1 MKSLVIAEKPSVAAD
16 LARALGKIP
25 KKGDVYENDEYVI
38 ASAIGHLVELEMPED
53 IDKKKYGFW
62 RLETLP
68 IIPERFGLKP
78 IADSKDRFDLLKK
91 LLLRKDIDQVVNAC
105 DAGREGELIFVY
117 IYQLAKSKLPVKRAW
132 MQTMTPQ
139 GIRDAFHHLR
149 DGSQM
154 AGLADAARCRSES
167 DWLIGINGTRAITKR
182 MFGSRA
188 GNVASVGRVQ
198 TPTLAI
204 VFARELE
211 IRNFRPRPF
220 WRITAQFKVEKGAY
234 EGVYQR
240 PEFKRAENDD
250 HDRIDRIWDQ
260 AAAEAV
266 LAACQGHPPATVT
279 EEKKSSSQASPRLYD
294 LTTLQREANNR
305 FGLPAR
311 RTLQIAQALYERHK
325 VITYPRTDSRALPE
339 DYIPTCRETL
349 TALGGDLGA
358 HAKTVLEQGWLR
370 PNKRIFNNAQI
381 SDHFA
386 IIPTTTE
393 PQSLDEMESKVYDMI
408 ARRFVAT
415 FHPAAEF
422 DVTTRISMVA
432 NAHAFKT
439 EGKVLTAPGWL
450 AVYGKTTVDEDSPD
464 SKALPALSPADDGRA
479 QTLEAKL
486 HAETTKP
493 PPRYTEATLLSAMEG
508 AGKLIDDEDFA
519 EAMKERG
526 LGTPATRADT
536 IDGLINQKYMERNQR
551 ELVPT
556 AKAESLLEFLAAVKA
571 DALTKPDMT
580 GQWEYK
586 LRQMEHGKFLRDTFM
601 SEIVDVTKG
610 IVDRTKTFE
619 EDESNSR
626 TTDIISPTDGKPMFE
641 TLRGYKSQ
649 DGTLMV
655 YKVMSGRKLEENEIA
670 QLVAT
675 GEIGPLDGFVSAKTG
690 NRFPSKIK
698 IVEDEKNPGRKKAE
712 LDFGSKV
719 DLNTLEPFWSD
730 PKSGAELCEAPTNY
744 VLRERNGDGWKEVFK
759 VGRLMCQKPITR
771 EHAIQLVEKQKT
783 ELIQGFTSKKGR
795 PFDAYLLRQGAK
807 IAWEFPPRKPRE
819 GAKNADGTPRA
830 PRKKTPLD
838 LSKARKVGES
848 KVHDGD
854 LLETADAFIVAKTN
868 ADGTPRAVFEMK
880 KQVCGKEIPLEE
892 VERLVETGRTGLI
905 EGLMSKRGTTFSAYF
920 VLSKD
925 KKKTEFEFPAR

>member
-16 LARALGKIP
+16 LARALGNVP
-25 KKGDVYENDEYVI
+25 KKGDAFENDEYVI
-38 ASAIGHLVELEMPED
+38 ASAVGHLVELEMPED

-68 IIPERFGLKP
+68 IIPEKFGLKP
-78 IADSKDRFDLLKK
+78 IADTKDRFDLLKK
-91 LLLRKDIDQVVNAC
+91 LLARKDIDQVINAC

-117 IYQLAKSKLPVKRAW
+117 ICQLAKCKLPIKRAW
-132 MQTMTPQ
+132 MQTMTKE
-139 GIRDAFHHLR
+139 GILAAFRNLR
-149 DGSQM
+149 DGSQL

-204 VFARELE
+204 VFSRELE
-211 IRNFRPRPF
+211 IRNFKPRPF
-220 WRITAQFKVEKGAY
+220 WRITAQFQVAKGTY

-240 PEFKRAENDD
+240 PQFKKTENDD

-260 AAAEAV
+260 AMAEAV
-266 LAACQGHPPATVT
+266 LAACQGKPLASVT

-349 TALGGDLGA
+349 GTLHGDLGT
-358 HAKTVLEQGWLR
+358 HAQTVLAQGWLR

-386 IIPTTTE
+386 IIPTSTE
-393 PQSLDEMESKVYDMI
+393 PKNLDEMESKIYDMI

-415 FHPAAEF
+415 FFPSAEF
-422 DVTTRISMVA
+422 DVTTRLSVVSP
-432 NAHAFKT
+432 NHAFKT

-450 AVYGKTTVDEDSPD
+450 AVYGKSAVDDDSPD
-464 SKALPALSPADDGRA
+464 SKALPAMSPEDNAKA
-479 QTLEAKL
+479 TATEAKL
-486 HAETTKP
+486 HSETTKP

-508 AGKLIDDEDFA
+508 AGKLIDDDEFA

-536 IDGLINQKYMERNQR
+536 IDGLINQKYIERNQR

-556 AKAESLLEFLAAVKA
+556 AKAESLIEFLAAVKA

-586 LRQMEHGKFLRDTFM
+586 LRQMEHGQFQRDQFM

-610 IVDRTKTFE
+610 IVDRTKNFE
-619 EDESNSR
+619 EDETNSR
-626 TTDIISPTDGKPMFE
+626 TTEIISPTDGKPMYE

-655 YKVMSGRKLEENEIA
+655 YKVMSGRKLEESEVS
-670 QLVAT
+670 QLVAS

-690 NRFPSKIK
+690 NRFPSKIR
-698 IVEDEKNPGRKKAE
+698 IVDDEKNPGRRKAE
-712 LDFGSKV
+712 L
-719 DLNTLEPFWSD
+719 
-730 PKSGAELCEAPTNY
+730 
-744 VLRERNGDGWKEVFK
+744 
-759 VGRLMCQKPITR
+759 
-771 EHAIQLVEKQKT
+771 
-783 ELIQGFTSKKGR
+783 
-795 PFDAYLLRQGAK
+795 
-807 IAWEFPPRKPRE
+807 
-819 GAKNADGTPRA
+819 
-830 PRKKTPLD
+830 
-838 LSKARKVGES
+838 
-848 KVHDGD
+848 
-854 LLETADAFIVAKTN
+854 
-868 ADGTPRAVFEMK
+868 
-880 KQVCGKEIPLEE
+880 
-892 VERLVETGRTGLI
+892 
-905 EGLMSKRGTTFSAYF
+905 
-920 VLSKD
+920 
-925 KKKTEFEFPAR
+925 

>member
-16 LARALGKIP
+16 LARALGNVP
-25 KKGDVYENDEYVI
+25 KKGDAFENDEYVI
-38 ASAIGHLVELEMPED
+38 ASAVGHLVELEMPED

-68 IIPERFGLKP
+68 IIPEKFGLKP
-78 IADSKDRFDLLKK
+78 IADTKDRFDLLKK
-91 LLLRKDIDQVVNAC
+91 LLARKDIDQVINAC

-117 IYQLAKSKLPVKRAW
+117 ICQLAKCKLPIKRAW
-132 MQTMTPQ
+132 MQTMTKE
-139 GIRDAFHHLR
+139 GILAAFRNLR
-149 DGSQM
+149 DGSQL

-204 VFARELE
+204 VFSRELE
-211 IRNFRPRPF
+211 IRNFKPRPF
-220 WRITAQFKVEKGAY
+220 WRITAQFQVAKGTY

-240 PEFKRAENDD
+240 PQFKKTENDD

-260 AAAEAV
+260 AMAEAV
-266 LAACQGHPPATVT
+266 LAACQGKPLASVT

-349 TALGGDLGA
+349 GTLHGDLGT
-358 HAKTVLEQGWLR
+358 HAQTVLAQGWLR

-386 IIPTTTE
+386 IIPTSTE
-393 PQSLDEMESKVYDMI
+393 PKNLDEMESKIYDMI

-415 FHPAAEF
+415 FFPSAEF
-422 DVTTRISMVA
+422 DVTTRLSVVSP
-432 NAHAFKT
+432 NHAFKT

-450 AVYGKTTVDEDSPD
+450 AVYGKSAVDDDSPD
-464 SKALPALSPADDGRA
+464 SKALPAMSPEDNAKA
-479 QTLEAKL
+479 TATEAKL
-486 HAETTKP
+486 HSETTKP

-508 AGKLIDDEDFA
+508 AGKLIDDDEFA

-556 AKAESLLEFLAAVKA
+556 TKAESLIEFLAAVKA

-586 LRQMEHGKFLRDTFM
+586 LRQMEHGKFTRDAFM
-601 SEIVDVTKG
+601 AEIAATTQG
-610 IVDRTKTFE
+610 IVERVKGFE
-619 EDESNSR
+619 EDDSIARE
-626 TTDIISPTDGKPMFE
+626 TDIPSPTDGKPLRE
-641 TLRGYKSQ
+641 TLRGFKSQ
-649 DGTLMV
+649 DGEFMV
-655 YKVMSGRKLEENEIA
+655 YKVIGGRRMEESEVRE
-670 QLVAT
+670 LVT
-675 GEIGPLDGFVSAKTG
+675 KGQVGPLDGFISAKTRA
-690 NRFPSKIK
+690 RFSALLKLTK
-698 IVEDEKNPGRKKAE
+698 DGETGKYKAE
-712 LDFGSKV
+712 YDFGDKV
-719 DLNTLEPFWSD
+719 DLGTVEPYWTDPNT
-730 PKSGAELCEAPTNY
+730 GGQLCE
-744 VLRERNGDGWKEVFK
+744 VGSSHILRERDGDGWKQSFRI
-759 VGRLMCQKPITR
+759 GRLMCQKPITR
-771 EHAIQLVEKQKT
+771 EYAIQLIADGKT
-783 ELIQGFTSKKGR
+783 ELIKGFISKKGR
-795 PFDAYLLRQGAK
+795 PFDAFLKREGPK
-807 IAWEFPPRKPRE
+807 FSWEFPPRAPKLDKDGNPIVRK
-819 GAKNADGTPRA
+819 AKA
-830 PRKKTPLD
+830 PPD
-838 LSKARKVGES
+838 LSKGTVLGPSKMHKDGEI
-848 KVHDGD
+848 V
-854 LLETADAFIVAKTN
+854 ETADAYYVRRPDQDNRIVFTLKKELC
-868 ADGTPRAVFEMK
+868 GRALPK
-880 KQVCGKEIPLEE
+880 EE
-892 VERLVETGRTGLI
+892 VLKLFETGRTELI
-905 EGLMSKRGTTFSAYF
+905 PGFMSKRGTTFGAYL
-920 VLSKD
+920 VLSKTGV
-925 KKKTEFEFPAR
+925 KAEFEFPPR